1 MRPIWLAIAV
11 AGAVETMGAGAAHA
25 QCSVF
30 SRHPCVPDVCSVFS
44 RHPCVPELLY
54 PYGEDL
60 RLTIVSTAPDQ
71 PTDGPATSSGTTSGV
86 DVPAGTPE
94 GERRLDT
101 IREMYAALRACWV
114 PPPPDAARPGMQMSV
129 RLSFKRSGQ
138 MIGTPRTTYV
148 TPDAPPEVR
157 GLYHDAIMAALDR
170 CAPLPF
176 SSGLGGAIAGR
187 PIAIRYVDDRDSQ

>member
-101 IREMYAALRACWV
+101 IRDTGLLGAAAAGRSASRHADVGAAELQAQRPDDWGAANHLCEPGRA
-114 PPPPDAARPGMQMSV
+114 AGGER
-129 RLSFKRSGQ
+129 
-138 MIGTPRTTYV
+138 
-148 TPDAPPEVR
+148 
-157 GLYHDAIMAALDR
+157 
-170 CAPLPF
+170 PLP
-176 SSGLGGAIAGR
+176 
-187 PIAIRYVDDRDSQ
+187 